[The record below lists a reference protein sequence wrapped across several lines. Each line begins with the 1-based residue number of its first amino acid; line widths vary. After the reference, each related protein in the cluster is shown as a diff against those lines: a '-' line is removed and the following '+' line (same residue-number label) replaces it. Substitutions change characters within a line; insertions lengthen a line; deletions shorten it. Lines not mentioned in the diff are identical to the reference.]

1 MPPAVPSGAAR
12 PADGVDARRA
22 ARERNREA
30 VVDALLDLYGEGRLN
45 PSADEVAE
53 RSGLSRRSLFRYFD
67 SLDDLCRAA
76 IERQHRRAAPL
87 AELKD
92 IGKGPLASRI
102 QRLVAQRAALFD
114 AIAPAARVGRLRAP
128 YQPTVAEEIHKSRVL
143 FRRQIERHFEPEL
156 RGLHPERRQETLAAL
171 DVLCSFESFE
181 FLRTVQGLTLAQYQT
196 TLRHAVTAIME
207 AAAGQT

>member
-1 MPPAVPSGAAR
+1 MSPALSGGAAQL
-12 PADGVDARRA
+12 ADGGNARRA

-30 VVDALLDLYGEGRLN
+30 VVDALLDLYSEGKLN

-53 RSGLSRRSLFRYFD
+53 RSGVSRRSLFRYFD
-67 SLDDLCRAA
+67 GLDDLCRAA

-102 QRLVAQRAALFD
+102 QRLVAQRAALFEV
-114 AIAPAARVGRLRAP
+114 IAPAARVGRHRAP
-128 YQPTVAEEIHKSRVL
+128 YQPMLAEQIHKSRVL

-156 RGLHPERRQETLAAL
+156 RGLDPERRRETLAAL

-181 FLRTVQGLTLAQYQT
+181 FLRTVQGLTLTEYQT
-196 TLRHAVTAIME
+196 TLRLAVTAIMKT
-207 AAAGQT
+207 AASQT